1 MTSTPDDPRRGPR
14 RYGPGGGD
22 RPVPQAPMPPPAA
35 APTQGDRGRAWQ
47 AWSDLEA
54 DNPPTAILPTGFND
68 SAPRPAAG
76 SHPAGRP
83 VSYRGTPPVPAP
95 APVFP
100 PAPGPAPVF
109 PPAAPAGVP
118 PTRRRTPGYVLA
130 GRIVSATVAAAVLA
144 VFAFYWGFASKAT
157 AEVANSQGV
166 NQAGEAG
173 VVFRGGENILLVG
186 SDARTDAD
194 GNPLTADQLA
204 AVSTTLDDGG
214 VNTDTIMVMH
224 IPQGGGK
231 ATAVSIPRDTWMPL
245 SVTNAVTGPY
255 NDGTSGTYKPN
266 KINSFYGTAKA
277 YTEQALAAKGQGE
290 SPARERASNEAGR
303 TMLIKIVQ
311 AFTGLKIDHYAEVN
325 LIGFYTLS
333 NAVGGVPVC
342 LNEAVNDPYS
352 GAVFAAGP
360 QDVQG
365 KTAMSFVR
373 QRHGL
378 PNGDLDRVRRQQAFL
393 AGATSKMLSAGV
405 LANPSKLNQL
415 ADAAN
420 KSLTLDSGFDL
431 LTFAQQMAG
440 LSGGN
445 VIFTTIPTH
454 GASTETSKDALAT
467 DPVEIKKFFTALDGG
482 ASSGSAASSSAG
494 PAASTAVSSAAF
506 VPSTV
511 TVDVKD
517 ATSGHRSGTPVLT
530 KLKAAGFK
538 AGVNTDFDGSNKTTT
553 LIEYGAGGAA
563 GAAAVKAALGGAGTL
578 TSNTATAS
586 HHVTVIVG
594 EDLAASGLRMAGG
607 ALAAAGPTSPVAG
620 SAASSITAGG
630 IQCVN

>member
-14 RYGPGGGD
+14 RYGPSGD
-22 RPVPQAPMPPPAA
+22 RPAPQVPQPPPAA
-35 APTQGDRGRAWQ
+35 APNQGDRGRAWQ

-54 DNPPTAILPTGFND
+54 DNPPTAILPAGFD
-68 SAPRPAAG
+68 DPARRPTAGSRPAA
-76 SHPAGRP
+76 HP
-83 VSYRGTPPVPAP
+83 VSYRGAP
-95 APVFP
+95 APQPAPGFP
-100 PAPGPAPVF
+100 PAPGPTPGF
-109 PPAAPAGVP
+109 PPAAPAGIP

-130 GRIVSATVAAAVLA
+130 GRIVSAVLAATVLA
-144 VFAFYWGFASKAT
+144 VFAFYWGFATKAT
-157 AEVANSQGV
+157 ADVANSQGV
-166 NQAGEAG
+166 KQAGEAG

-303 TMLIKIVQ
+303 TMLIKIIQ

-415 ADAAN
+415 ADAAD

-445 VIFTTIPTH
+445 VTFTTIPTH
-454 GASTETSKDALAT
+454 GASTETSTDALAT

-482 ASSGSAASSSAG
+482 AGSGSSA
-494 PAASTAVSSAAF
+494 SSAAPTAPTVASSTAF
-506 VPSTV
+506 APSTV

-538 AGVNTDFDGSNKTTT
+538 GGVNTDFDGSKKTTT
-553 LIEYGAGGAA
+553 LIEYGAGGSA
-563 GAAAVKAALGGAGTL
+563 GAAAVQAALGGAGIL

-607 ALAAAGPTSPVAG
+607 ALAAAGPTSPVATASTG
-620 SAASSITAGG
+620 ASSITAGG

>member
-1 MTSTPDDPRRGPR
+1 
-14 RYGPGGGD
+14 
-22 RPVPQAPMPPPAA
+22 MPPGTPPSPPSA
-35 APTQGDRGRAWQ
+35 GDRGRAWQ
-47 AWSDLEA
+47 AWSDLEP
-54 DNPPTAILPTGFND
+54 DNPPTVILPAGFTEPEP
-68 SAPRPAAG
+68 APRPAVG
-76 SHPAGRP
+76 STPFPGARP
-83 VSYRGTPPVPAP
+83 VAYRGAPPAP
-95 APVFP
+95 APGRGFV
-100 PAPGPAPVF
+100 PAVPV
-109 PPAAPAGVP
+109 GVP
-118 PTRRRTPGYVLA
+118 PTRRRTPGYILA
-130 GRIVSATVAAAVLA
+130 GRIVSAVLAAAVLA
-144 VFAFYWGFASKAT
+144 VFAFYWGFATKAT
-157 AEVANSQGV
+157 ADVANSQGV
-166 NQAGEAG
+166 KQAGDAG

-224 IPQGGGK
+224 IPQGGAK
-231 ATAVSIPRDTWMPL
+231 ATAVSIPRDTWMPT
-245 SVTNAVTGPY
+245 SVTNSVIGPY

-333 NAVGGVPVC
+333 NAIGGVPVC
-342 LNEAVNDPYS
+342 LNAAVNDPYS
-352 GAVFAAGP
+352 GAVFQAGP
-360 QDVQG
+360 QNVEG

-415 ADAAN
+415 ADAAD

-454 GASTETSKDALAT
+454 GASDETSKDALAT
-467 DPVEIKKFFTALDGG
+467 DPTEIKKFFTALDDG
-482 ASSGSAASSSAG
+482 AGSNTSASSSSATTAP
-494 PAASTAVSSAAF
+494 PATSSAA
-506 VPSTV
+506 VEPSTV

-538 AGVNTDFDGSNKTTT
+538 GGVNADFDGSNKTTT
-553 LIEYGAGGAA
+553 LIEYGPGGVAA
-563 GAAAVKAALGGAGTL
+563 AAAVRAALGGAGTL
-578 TSNTATAS
+578 TANAAVAA

-607 ALAAAGPTSPVAG
+607 ALVAG
-620 SAASSITAGG
+620 TTAPAPSASGSMITAGG